1 MRTAAAVLVAL
12 VGLGLAPSAAPAA
25 GRVGCKGKAPRALSF
40 ARKPGSLAGRLSWRP
55 PSRALP
61 GMRYRVYR
69 NGAVV
74 GQTTRRSMPVR
85 VSLERTYRFRVHPVA
100 PSGRPLPCGARL
112 KRRIGYRRPSR
123 PRRLAASRASGAAVR
138 LTWSASR
145 PGDAPVVG
153 YRVYRDGRVHGQ
165 TRSRKKRVPLSSNRR
180 YTFRVAAVDRRGEL
194 SARSNAVT
202 VKTGH
207 RAPPAPTALRATAVG
222 EAEVSLSWKQKEPP
236 RGRVAGYRL
245 YRDGRIVGQVA
256 RRSTKIA
263 NLAAATRYTFTV
275 AAVDGLGYLSPQSK
289 PVSATTA
296 MPQPSAGHAHAF
308 LLAST
313 GQSFADF
320 RAHYRQIGT
329 VYPTYYDCTAAGA
342 LVGADNPLI
351 TGWAKLRRVQ
361 VLPRFNCQSGAV
373 LNRILNEPALRAF
386 WLDRMTALVAEHSYD
401 GLNLDFEAG
410 YASDR
415 AALTSFVAELAG
427 RLHAQGKKL
436 SIDVS
441 AKTSDVQNHPRSTF
455 FDYVALSAHADHL
468 VVMAWGIHWA
478 TSAPGAQDQ
487 LSWWTQVA
495 GYVATLPRK
504 ERFVMGLQLYGMDWA
519 NGGGTAHPATA
530 YEYAD
535 VQSLLART
543 GAVPRYDAAS
553 GAMHF
558 SYTDA
563 AGAPHDV
570 WYTDA
575 ATQATRIG
583 LARARGLGGVAF
595 WRLGREHQVL
605 WDNPLLAPGAVWR

>member
-1 MRTAAAVLVAL
+1 VRTTTALLVAL
-12 VGLGLAPSAAPAA
+12 VGLGLAPSAASAD
-25 GRVGCKGKAPRALSF
+25 GRADCMGKAPRALSF
-40 ARKPGSLAGRLSWRP
+40 ERKPGKLTGRLSWRP

-61 GMRYRVYR
+61 GTRYRVYR
-69 NGAVV
+69 NGVVV
-74 GQTTRRSMPVR
+74 GQTTGRSMQVR
-85 VSLERTYRFRVHPVA
+85 VSLERTYRFRVHPV
-100 PSGRPLPCGARL
+100 SSRGRPLPCGAL
-112 KRRIGYRRPSR
+112 LERRVSYRRPAR
-123 PRRLAASRASGAAVR
+123 PRNLAAARASGATVR

-153 YRVYRDGRVHGQ
+153 YRVFRDGSVYGQ
-165 TRSRKKRVPLSSNRR
+165 TRSRKKRIPLASNRR
-180 YTFRVAAVDRRGEL
+180 HTFTVRAVDRNNKL
-194 SARSNAVT
+194 SAPSNAVT

-222 EAEVSLSWKQKEPP
+222 ETEVSLSWKQKKPP

-245 YRDGRIVGQVA
+245 YRDGKVVRQVA
-256 RRSTKIA
+256 RRSATIA

-289 PVSATTA
+289 PLSAITA
-296 MPQPSAGHAHAF
+296 MPQPTAGHAHAF

-329 VYPTYYDCTAAGA
+329 VYPTYYDCNANGS

-373 LNRILNEPALRAF
+373 LHRILNEPALRTF
-386 WLDRMTALVAEHSYD
+386 WLDRMTALVAQHAYD
-401 GLNLDFEAG
+401 GLNIDFEAG

-415 AALTSFVAELAG
+415 AALTSFVAELAA

-441 AKTSDVQNHPRSTF
+441 AKTTDVQNHPRSTF
-455 FDYVALSAHADHL
+455 FDYLALSAHADHV

-478 TSAPGAQDQ
+478 TSAPGAADD
-487 LSWWTQVA
+487 LAWWTQVA
-495 GYVATLPRK
+495 DYVATMPRK

-519 NGGGTAHPATA
+519 SGGGAAHPGTAH
-530 YEYAD
+530 EYAD
-535 VQSLLART
+535 VQALLART
-543 GAVPRYDAAS
+543 GAVPRYDAAA

-563 AGAPHDV
+563 AGAPHEV

-575 ATQATRIG
+575 ATQATRLA

-595 WRLGREHQVL
+595 WRLGREHQLL
-605 WDNPLLAPGAVWR
+605 WANPLLAPGAVWR

>member
-1 MRTAAAVLVAL
+1 MRTSAALLLAL
-12 VGLGLAPSAAPAA
+12 VGLGLAASAAPAV
-25 GRVGCKGKAPRALSF
+25 GRAGCKDKAPRALSF
-40 ARKPGSLAGRLSWRP
+40 EREPGRLAGRLSWRP
-55 PSRALP
+55 PAGALP

-69 NGAVV
+69 DGVVV
-74 GQTTRRSMPVR
+74 GQTARRSMAVAVR
-85 VSLERTYRFRVHPVA
+85 LEHTYRFRVHVVS
-100 PSGRPLPCGARL
+100 PSGRPLRCGAQL
-112 KRRIGYRRPSR
+112 KRRISYRLPTR
-123 PRRLAASRASGAAVR
+123 PRRLAASRATGATVR

-145 PGDAPVVG
+145 PGDSPVVG
-153 YRVYRDGRVHGQ
+153 YRIFRDGRVHGQ

-180 YTFRVAAVDRRGEL
+180 YTFRVAAVDRLGKL

-222 EAEVSLSWKQKEPP
+222 EAEVSLSWQQKAPP

-245 YRDGRIVGQVA
+245 YRDGKVVGQVA
-256 RRSTKIA
+256 RRSSTIR

-296 MPQPSAGHAHAF
+296 MPQPTAGHAHAF

-329 VYPTYYDCTAAGA
+329 VYPTYYDCTVDGS

-373 LNRILNEPALRAF
+373 LHRILNEPALRTF
-386 WLDRMTALVAEHSYD
+386 WLDRMTALVAQHSYD
-401 GLNLDFEAG
+401 GVNIDFEAG

-415 AALTSFVAELAG
+415 AALTSFVAELAA

-441 AKTSDVQNHPRSTF
+441 AKTTDVQNHPRSTF
-455 FDYVALSAHADHL
+455 FDYLALSAHADHL

-478 TSAPGAQDQ
+478 TSAPGAQDE
-487 LSWWTQVA
+487 LGWWTQVA
-495 GYVATLPRK
+495 DYVATMPRR

-519 NGGGTAHPATA
+519 SGGGAAHPATA

-543 GAVPRYDAAS
+543 GAVPGYDAAA

-563 AGAPHDV
+563 AGAPHEV

-575 ATQATRIG
+575 ATQATRLA

-595 WRLGREHQVL
+595 WRLGREHQLL
-605 WDNPLLAPGAVWR
+605 WANPLLAPGAVWR